1 MTRWLLAHPLTVLWA
16 GAIFYAI
23 GLSLVLR

>member
-1 MTRWLLAHPLTVLWA
+1 MTRWLLAHPQTLAWA
-16 GAIFYAI
+16 GAVFYAI

>member
-1 MTRWLLAHPLTVLWA
+1 MTRWLLEHPQTLGWI

>member
-1 MTRWLLAHPLTVLWA
+1 MTHWLLAHPQTLLWA
-16 GAIFYAI
+16 GTIFYAI

>member
-1 MTRWLLAHPLTVLWA
+1 MMRWLLAHPQTLLWA
-16 GAIFYAI
+16 GTVFYAI

>member
-1 MTRWLLAHPLTVLWA
+1 MTRWLLAHPQTLLWV
-16 GAIFYAI
+16 GTIFYAI

>member
-1 MTRWLLAHPLTVLWA
+1 MTRWLLDHPHTLLWA